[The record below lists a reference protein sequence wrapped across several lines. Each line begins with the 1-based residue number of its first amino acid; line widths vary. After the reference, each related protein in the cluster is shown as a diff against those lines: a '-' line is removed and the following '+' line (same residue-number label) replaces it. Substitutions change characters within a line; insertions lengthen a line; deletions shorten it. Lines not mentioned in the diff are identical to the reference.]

1 MPINITEDIRSITD
15 LKRDTTTILK
25 QVHDTGRPV
34 VLTVNGKAEAVLLA
48 AEEYEKITTSV
59 TTLKALLKGEEDII
73 SGKVMEARE
82 FFKGFR
88 RAKKI

>member
-48 AEEYEKITTSV
+48 AEEYEKITASV